1 MISILLLLSTLTFP
15 SFATTETP
23 MLAVAPERPLR
34 NPHLI
39 EGTFRQPIDHTDPA
53 GATFDQRYWYDS
65 EFASGADAPVIY
77 HICGEGNAEDGYFL
91 NDNAVEWAK
100 SLKAHLVYLEHRDYG
115 KSIPGGDLS
124 SQNLRTL
131 TLSNVLEDLANFQKS
146 FAALKGWTG
155 RWLTVGGSYS
165 GTLSA
170 LYRQAHPELIVG
182 ALASSAPM
190 ISPVTPDESQ
200 EEGDSSDVRSLSYT
214 DASNDSGDR
223 PWAYQACTTFGFW
236 QASWS
241 TIYHPSAWLC
251 QQLFGQDVPLV
262 NPEEYN
268 TRFSAPFISSA
279 SDAPSNILFTYGGN
293 DIWTR
298 IGFTSEMNQN
308 PNISIELIRGAGHH
322 YDLNLP
328 TPSDSA
334 AVKHARATFLN
345 LAKGW
350 LGRSTH
356 SRQ

>member
-1 MISILLLLSTLTFP
+1 MISILLLLMTIP
-15 SFATTETP
+15 AFATTETP
-23 MLAVAPERPLR
+23 VSAPLSHFH
-34 NPHLI
+34 NHLI
-39 EGTFRQPIDHTDPA
+39 EGTFQQPIDHADPS
-53 GATFDQRYWYDS
+53 GPKFDQRYWYDS
-65 EFASGADAPVIY
+65 EFASGQDAPVIY

-124 SQNLRTL
+124 NDHLRTL
-131 TLSNVLEDLANFQKS
+131 TLSNVLEDLANFQIS
-146 FAALKGWTG
+146 FTALKGWTG
-155 RWLTVGGSYS
+155 QWITVGGSYS

-190 ISPVTPDESQ
+190 ISGQEQ
-200 EEGDSSDVRSLSYT
+200 EEGDSSDAQALSYT
-214 DASNDSGDR
+214 DAANDSGDR

-236 QASWS
+236 MASWS
-241 TIYHPSAWLC
+241 TIYHPSASLC
-251 QQLFGQDVPLV
+251 RQVFGPNVPLV

-268 TRFSAPFISSA
+268 ARFSAPFISSA

-298 IGFTSEMNQN
+298 IGFTAEMNRN
-308 PNISIELIRGAGHH
+308 PNITIEWIRGAGHH

-334 AVKHARATFLN
+334 AVKHARATFLS
-345 LAKGW
+345 LAKRW
-350 LGRSTH
+350 LGRGTLSKK
-356 SRQ
+356 